1 MCKIKAL
8 RSAKNTRIAE
18 ESFHGPVLDKFQGTC
33 FLFLYIRCLRFD
45 DTRESTSRQLWFAIE
60 KSVQS
65 GALKIHTVTNVS
77 KTLTFHNNRDFCRHN
92 RGNLAA

>member
-8 RSAKNTRIAE
+8 RSAKNTRVAE
-18 ESFHGPVLDKFQGTC
+18 ESFYGLVLDKFQGTC
-33 FLFLYIRCLRFD
+33 LLFLYIRCFHFD

-65 GALKIHTVTNVS
+65 GALKIHTVINVS
-77 KTLTFHNNRDFCRHN
+77 KALTFHNNRDFSRHN